1 MLKNLRRITFI
12 TIAFGLLVFLLTILD
27 FAALHDIRQDYVSR
41 YILNYLK
48 IQLPD
53 DLPSWTSTAGE
64 WHLVAWSLYL
74 RFLFLILN
82 LIVLISF
89 YRKVVSHSKSA

>member
-1 MLKNLRRITFI
+1 VLKNLRTMTLI
-12 TIAFGLLVFLLTILD
+12 TIVFGLLVFLLTIFD

-48 IQLPD
+48 IELPN

-74 RFLFLILN
+74 RFLFFILN
-82 LIVLISF
+82 LIVLIYF
-89 YRKVVSHSKSA
+89 YRKVAAHKNKV